1 MMAAPPDVMNHG
13 TSGSTAPAQ
22 NAAND
27 EVAAPAGDP
36 SSSGSMPSS
45 SRAWVRTA
53 SSSSAMT
60 DSARARA
67 AAGATPRDWY
77 SWSSS
82 AVSTWGLRRISMRSR
97 VTSRSNSSD
106 CTRIELYSPA
116 ALQNYEQRRV
126 G

>member
-13 TSGSTAPAQ
+13 TSGITAPAQ

-53 SSSSAMT
+53 SSSPAMT

-67 AAGATPRDWY
+67 AAGATPR
-77 SWSSS
+77 SEEHTSELQS
-82 AVSTWGLRRISMRSR
+82 LMRISYA
-97 VTSRSNSSD
+97 VFF
-106 CTRIELYSPA
+106 
-116 ALQNYEQRRV
+116 LQKNKH
-126 G
+126 